1 MWGDIWRERYV
12 SLAFCLLY
20 WDSYKRPHSFTL
32 LDLIK
37 TLCDPLGCTYNYIL
51 LHTLHKQ
58 LLYIRINGN
67 SLTIPVQLCPSAGW
81 LLLQKHRHGT
91 HNKHLGPLSRT
102 CVNNEP
108 GYPQSSRVDLG
119 ARSGS
124 VTNGGVCEC
133 QGTRAVN
140 PPERHQYE
148 GPRML
153 IGEARVHK

>member
-1 MWGDIWRERYV
+1 MWGDSWRKRYV

-58 LLYIRINGN
+58 LLYRRINGN
-67 SLTIPVQLCPSAGW
+67 SPTIHVQLCPIAGL
-81 LLLQKHRHGT
+81 LLLQKHRHGA

-102 CVNNEP
+102 CINNEP

-124 VTNGGVCEC
+124 VTNGGSVS
-133 QGTRAVN
+133 AKV
-140 PPERHQYE
+140 PELWIPQRGISLK
-148 GPRML
+148 GP
-153 IGEARVHK
+153 GC